1 MTVINW
7 FEVPFSESDL
17 SDRKGGNLTETF
29 CFIIAALHPVLY
41 SLGLV
46 SMLRIEKAGDIA
58 WIQTD
63 LPLDIQSFGYIMEE
77 SLPFK
82 DSQSV
87 LIFKFLGKYSTVIM
101 TR

>member
-1 MTVINW
+1 
-7 FEVPFSESDL
+7 
-17 SDRKGGNLTETF
+17 
-29 CFIIAALHPVLY
+29 
-41 SLGLV
+41 
-46 SMLRIEKAGDIA
+46 MLRIEKAGDIA